1 MITFYNWGDKFMEKN
16 QTIKQ
21 AIHNLGGLQ
30 IAADHLGMSRSAVSR
45 WIRNGEIPNLH
56 IAKRVADESGFNLAS
71 LRPIFKQKISQS

>member
-1 MITFYNWGDKFMEKN
+1 METN

-21 AIHNLGGLQ
+21 AIHNLGGVKT
-30 IAADHLGMSRSAVSR
+30 AANHLGMSRSAVSR

-71 LRPIFKQKISQS
+71 LRPIFEQKVSHN